1 MRISS
6 LCFCIALCHFMG
18 KRKRYFCGRKRA
30 VFKFLKRG
38 ARQKRSGIR
47 PDLYYIYSSRLVMYL
62 TGYHTASHPATITVT
77 KIRTM
82 SKGCTLMG

>member
-1 MRISS
+1 MFLHS
-6 LCFCIALCHFMG
+6 LMPLYG
-18 KRKRYFCGRKRA
+18 EEKKVLLWQEKG

-38 ARQKRSGIR
+38 AHQKRSGIR
-47 PDLYYIYSSRLVMYL
+47 PDLYYIYSSRFVMYL

>member
-1 MRISS
+1 MFLHS
-6 LCFCIALCHFMG
+6 LMPLYG
-18 KRKRYFCGRKRA
+18 EEKRYFCGRKRA

-38 ARQKRSGIR
+38 AHQKRSGVW
-47 PDLYYIYSSRLVMYL
+47 PDLYDIYSSRLVMYL
-62 TGYHTASHPATITVT
+62 TGYHTANHPATITVT